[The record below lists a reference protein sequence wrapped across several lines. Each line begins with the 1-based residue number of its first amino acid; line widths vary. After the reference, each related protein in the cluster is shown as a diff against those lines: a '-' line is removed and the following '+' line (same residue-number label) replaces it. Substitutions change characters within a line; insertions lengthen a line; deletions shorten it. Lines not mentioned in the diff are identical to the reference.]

1 MSQSTVLLVEDDD
14 SLREALSTTLEFAG
28 YKTIEAENGKQ
39 ALISLQRQNPDIIV
53 SDVQMDE
60 MDGMDFLK
68 ALRATSHEVPFL
80 MMTAFGSVNSAVKAM
95 REGATDYLQK
105 PFAPEVLLNLVN
117 RYIKPVQNNNDPVI
131 IDPKSKALFEVA
143 SKVSQTEA
151 TVMLTGPS
159 GAGKEVMARFI
170 HNNSK
175 RSEQPFVAIN
185 CAAIPENMLEAT
197 LFGYEKGAFTGAY
210 QACPGKFEQAQN
222 GTLLLDEISEMDSG
236 LQAKL
241 LRVLQEKEVERLGS
255 RKSID
260 LNVRIIATSN
270 RDLRQ
275 EVNDLNFRED
285 LYYRLNVFPIQC
297 LSLSQRPLDIVPITE
312 SIIQQLSKIQGIEVP
327 VLSNEAKMR
336 LQRHAWVGN
345 VRELENVIQ
354 RAMILHVD
362 NFIQI
367 TDIHLEE
374 VGETLSGDRSQPI
387 ADGNQKNLG
396 QKIRNHEFQVI
407 LDALDQNN
415 GNRSEV
421 SKLLGISPR
430 TLRYKLAK
438 MRDAGIDIP

>member
-39 ALISLQRQNPDIIV
+39 ALISLQRQNPDIVV
-53 SDVQMDE
+53 SDVQMEE
-60 MDGMDFLK
+60 MDGMEFLK

-117 RYIKPVQNNNDPVI
+117 RYIQPLQNNNEPVVADPN
-131 IDPKSKALFEVA
+131 SKELFEIA
-143 SKVSQTEA
+143 KKVSQTEA

-170 HNNSK
+170 HNHSK
-175 RSEQPFVAIN
+175 RNDEPFVAIN

-222 GTLLLDEISEMDSG
+222 GTLLLDEISEMDAS

-255 RKSID
+255 RKSIS

-297 LSLSQRPLDIVPITE
+297 LSLAQRPLDIVPIAE
-312 SIIQQLSKIQGIEVP
+312 SIIAQLAKIQAIEVP

-336 LQRHAWVGN
+336 LQRHAWLGN

-354 RAMILHVD
+354 RAMILHSD
-362 NFIQI
+362 GYIQI
-367 TDIHLEE
+367 SDIHLEE
-374 VGETLSGDRSQPI
+374 ITKPSVESHTDYNSTEL
-387 ADGNQKNLG
+387 QKNLG
-396 QKIRNHEFQVI
+396 QNIRNHEFQVI
-407 LDALDQNN
+407 LDALEQNS
-415 GNRSEV
+415 GNRSDV

>member
-1 MSQSTVLLVEDDD
+1 MTQSTVLLVEDDD
-14 SLREALSTTLEFAG
+14 SLREALSTTLNFAG

-68 ALRATSHEVPFL
+68 ALRSTSHEVPFL

-117 RYIKPVQNNNDPVI
+117 RYIKPLQGNDAPVI
-131 IDPKSKALFEVA
+131 VDPKSKALFEVA
-143 SKVSQTEA
+143 MKVSQTEA

-159 GAGKEVMARFI
+159 GAGKEVMARYI

-175 RSEQPFVAIN
+175 RSDQPFVAIN

-222 GTLLLDEISEMDSG
+222 GTLLLDEISEMDSS

-255 RKSID
+255 RKSIA

-297 LSLSQRPLDIVPITE
+297 LSLAQRPLDIVPITE
-312 SIIQQLSKIQGIEVP
+312 SIIQHLAKTQGIEFP

-336 LQRHAWVGN
+336 LQRHAWNGN

-354 RAMILHVD
+354 RAMILHTD

-367 TDIHLEE
+367 HDIHLEQL
-374 VGETLSGDRSQPI
+374 GLPLANDSSLQDMTNS
-387 ADGNQKNLG
+387 QKNLG
-396 QKIRNHEFQVI
+396 QKIRSHEFQVI
-407 LDALDQNN
+407 LDALEQNN